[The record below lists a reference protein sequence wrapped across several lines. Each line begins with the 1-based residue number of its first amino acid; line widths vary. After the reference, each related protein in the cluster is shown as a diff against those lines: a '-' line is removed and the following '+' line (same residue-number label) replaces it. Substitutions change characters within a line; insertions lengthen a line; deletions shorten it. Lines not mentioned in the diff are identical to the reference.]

1 MIFNKLSEKDQKTI
15 KVGAL
20 LMAIILACGSM
31 NILLKEYSKMD
42 KELSDARG
50 ILKSV
55 TPKDDGKLTVK
66 QAGLYKTVPV
76 FKAPEKEAI
85 PGENFQKMFMEQLK
99 GLKIK
104 YTVLNLMPM
113 SNKENACGFKT
124 RNIHCKGKCS
134 FAQAVDLVAK
144 LYENPWFVGIE
155 EFKIDCNPKNRRQMD
170 LAITVS
176 TYIK

>member
-31 NILLKEYSKMD
+31 NILLKEYSKTG

-66 QAGLYKTVPV
+66 QSGLYKTVPV
-76 FKAPEKEAI
+76 FKVPEKEDI
-85 PGENFQKMFMEQLK
+85 PGENFRKMFMEQKVHLTH
-99 GLKIK
+99 I
-104 YTVLNLMPM
+104 
-113 SNKENACGFKT
+113 
-124 RNIHCKGKCS
+124 
-134 FAQAVDLVAK
+134 Q
-144 LYENPWFVGIE
+144 
-155 EFKIDCNPKNRRQMD
+155 
-170 LAITVS
+170 
-176 TYIK
+176 